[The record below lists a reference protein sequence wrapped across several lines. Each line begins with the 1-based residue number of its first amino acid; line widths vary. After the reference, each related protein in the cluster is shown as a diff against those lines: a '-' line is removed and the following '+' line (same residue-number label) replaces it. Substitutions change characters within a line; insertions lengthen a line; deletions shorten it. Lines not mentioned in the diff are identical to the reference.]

1 MEKLSDEQASLLH
14 EVLEKRAPQ
23 RLELVMKARRAVLL
37 DHERAELCEF
47 ISAEFLTT
55 GLGVDDEPTPRG
67 IELEQ
72 LLDEVNRPRLER

>member
-1 MEKLSDEQASLLH
+1 MKKLSEEQAMLLQ

-37 DHERAELCEF
+37 DHERAELCEL
-47 ISAEFLTT
+47 ISSEFLTT

-67 IELEQ
+67 IRLEQ